1 MKNDVDIAKGTH
13 EGLGACKATY
23 TIEGLTLRY
32 NNYVN
37 EAVSRDKLNACYDIP
52 HQPHLN
58 QAKEAWRQAQEV
70 CVKYMAVK

>member
-1 MKNDVDIAKGTH
+1 MADDVQIAKGSH
-13 EGLGACKATY
+13 IGLGACKATH
-23 TIEGLTLRY
+23 TIEELTLRY

-37 EAVSRDKLNACYDIP
+37 EAVARDKLNACYDIP
-52 HQPHLN
+52 HQPHLD